1 MGDYLIVKMKAQLR
15 LTSQRIGQLLER
27 QDSKSQIVR
36 RDIATLLSQGNV
48 MIARAKAQKLI
59 HEDVSGDILEML
71 EMCIGVLVEHF
82 NELSDP
88 DALTPIVIEAA
99 SSIIYAAPST
109 ESKDLHTVRSM
120 LIEHLGPD
128 FARSAIG
135 NRDGYII
142 NALSAPPPS
151 AANLDAYLVRVAR
164 TYGVDWL
171 PPPQRQHILNPL
183 SEILNPEAT
192 PVVDLPRLRELCAL
206 GLPDEP
212 SWVRPRIWKLFFGI
226 LPVLKSSW
234 TGDMKKQRDSYYD
247 LVGRLLEPLAELPKP
262 SLPLSGTDEAAFRVS
277 QGLSRVPSSLLSG
290 LEEEPEVLS
299 NCPLDDVADEGLRIL
314 CAHNLDERLKLIN
327 EARNPSTTGP
337 TPEIR
342 LDDDSMPSIQL
353 SEPVDETPAI
363 QLLSPVEEVEGDTA
377 DTAVVPTKKKPTTL
391 HPSRVHGSLN
401 VPIKHE
407 SALRRLLY
415 LHSSINP
422 GNYSPHIPSLL
433 VTLYTVMNREID
445 LEDMAHVE
453 ADTFWLFEAMV
464 ADFSELEDEE
474 GGAVWMK
481 KFSERLAWADPELS
495 ENMVAKG
502 LDPALPHY
510 SYRWLAPLLTQTLPL
525 SSVFLIWDVLFSK
538 PQATR
543 DSSPKL
549 EALIDVCTA
558 MLIRARPQIFRLSL
572 TDLSTSPGLWGQD
585 AEALPPPSPLRSWEL
600 GDAFLEGMSL
610 LQFYPV
616 EAVGGVETVLQTA
629 MDLVERRKMEARQQ
643 LPNQQSLTSLLATTM
658 WRGFTNQQ
666 HTPDASPEHSDNE
679 DAGKEKAKAAPPA
692 ASAPAAPS
700 QGANNKLGARLATTV
715 WRGITNQSAMD
726 PPPSPLEPSPIE
738 APIRLP
744 PRPDEVDEPVQPTPA
759 AATAASLWTY
769 AEKFKESD
777 AAARLSKV
785 SSNWK
790 ARAMSSNWRGLGAS
804 ASVPDKMDQPQR
816 SSVMS
821 DGYDYQPPKPFLET
835 RRESLPG
842 PARQSMYS
850 PPARPAF
857 FRPPRDSGFFSPVND
872 GGKSSKSGS
881 PTESSPKSENGI
893 FSKALNV
900 QEALANLTRV
910 TPVPTPQPSPTPKSA
925 PRPLLLGSSTITS
938 RPISRHISRNSGQYD
953 DLGRRPAGRP
963 THKHSQSSL
972 STVPDFNRSEPESD
986 GAASRIVPIR
996 RSVSPMAPEFRR
1008 HSRTPS
1014 RLSDAH
1020 SPSPRSSIGGLL
1032 SPPMSTTTLDSRG
1045 WGRVDTNDSP
1055 PMTSPKTPDNLPSDT
1070 EVRVDGSEQQRGS
1083 IVIPSVTSP
1092 LDAPAHAKKLTRK
1105 KTPPP
1110 VYDGNTSDSSA
1121 SMASVGGASIPGR
1134 QQRVRTRRG
1143 QRPANLRL
1151 HERSDSRRTPS
1162 PKGLVVEWPGE
1173 DELAVTPRA
1182 TQFEGDERL
1191 AHDRTPSMRSRTSSA
1206 SASDSYEG
1214 ATRTRKV
1221 STSSRSSRRR
1231 VRESAAE
1238 EGDDE
1243 GYDDFLSSYE
1253 SEDTGAVDAE
1263 SLR

>member
-1 MGDYLIVKMKAQLR
+1 MSARWDPAAVKAQLR

-27 QDSKSQIVR
+27 QDSKSQITR
-36 RDIATLLSQGNV
+36 RDIATLLQQGNV

-88 DALTPIVIEAA
+88 DGLTPIVIEA
-99 SSIIYAAPST
+99 SSNIIYAAPST
-109 ESKDLHTVRSM
+109 DSKELHTVRSM
-120 LIEHLGPD
+120 LVEYLGPD

-135 NRDGYII
+135 NRDGYVSDKII

-164 TYGVDWL
+164 AYGVDWL

-192 PVVDLPRLRELCAL
+192 PIVDLPRLRELCAL

-234 TGDMKKQRDSYYD
+234 TGDMRKQRESYYD
-247 LVGRLLEPLAELPKP
+247 LVKRLLEPLAALPP
-262 SLPLSGTDEAAFRVS
+262 PVLPLSGADEAAFRVS
-277 QGLSRVPSSLLSG
+277 QGLSRVPSSLLFG
-290 LEEEPEVLS
+290 LEEEPELLAS
-299 NCPLDDVADEGLRIL
+299 CPFDDIADEAVRIL
-314 CAHNLDERLKLIN
+314 CAHNLDRRLKLIH
-327 EARNPSTTGP
+327 EARNPTAAGP
-337 TPEIR
+337 APEIR
-342 LDDDSMPSIQL
+342 LEEDSMPSIQL
-353 SEPVDETPAI
+353 SEPADEMPSI
-363 QLLSPVEEVEGDTA
+363 QLMSPVEEVEGDTA
-377 DTAVVPTKKKPTTL
+377 DTAIVPAKKPTTL

-433 VTLYTVMNREID
+433 VTLYTVMNREIELD
-445 LEDMAHVE
+445 ELAHVE

-538 PQATR
+538 AQATR
-543 DSSPKL
+543 DGSPKL
-549 EALIDVCTA
+549 DALIDICTA
-558 MLIRARPQIFRLSL
+558 MLIRARPQILRLGKGG
-572 TDLSTSPGLWGQD
+572 TKSPGLWGQD

-616 EAVGGVETVLQTA
+616 ERVGGVETVLQAA
-629 MDLVERRKMEARQQ
+629 MDLVERRKMEARLQQ
-643 LPNQQSLTSLLATTM
+643 PSQQSLTSRLATTM
-658 WRGFTNQQ
+658 WRGFTNKQ
-666 HTPDASPEHSDNE
+666 HTPAASPEHSDDE
-679 DAGKEKAKAAPPA
+679 DGSKEKPKAPPP
-692 ASAPAAPS
+692 ASSVEADRS
-700 QGANNKLGARLATTV
+700 QGANNKLGARLANTV

-726 PPPSPLEPSPIE
+726 APPSPMDPSPVE
-738 APIRLP
+738 APISLP
-744 PRPDEVDEPVQPTPA
+744 PRPDEVDEPAPSTTAV
-759 AATAASLWTY
+759 TAASLWTY

-790 ARAMSSNWRGLGAS
+790 ARAMSSNWRGLATS
-804 ASVPDKMDQPQR
+804 ASVPKEIDQPQR
-816 SSVMS
+816 SSIMS
-821 DGYDYQPPKPFLET
+821 EGYDYQPPKPRLET
-835 RRESLPG
+835 RRESLPD

-857 FRPPRDSGFFSPVND
+857 FRPPRDSGFFSPVHD
-872 GGKSSKSGS
+872 TSKSGS
-881 PTESSPKSENGI
+881 PTDSSPKSENGI

-910 TPVPTPQPSPTPKSA
+910 APVPPPQPSPTPKSA
-925 PRPLLLGSSTITS
+925 PRPLLLGSSPITS
-938 RPISRHISRNSGQYD
+938 RPMSKHISRNSGQYEE
-953 DLGRRPAGRP
+953 LSHRSSGRP

-986 GAASRIVPIR
+986 GASRIVPIR

-1020 SPSPRSSIGGLL
+1020 SPSPRSSTGGFL

-1055 PMTSPKTPDNLPSDT
+1055 PTTSPKTPDNLPSDS
-1070 EVRVDGSEQQRGS
+1070 EIQVDGAEHQRGS
-1083 IVIPSVTSP
+1083 IVIPTVATSP
-1092 LDAPAHAKKLTRK
+1092 LDTPSHSRKLTRK
-1105 KTPPP
+1105 TPPP
-1110 VYDGNTSDSSA
+1110 TFSDDASDSSA
-1121 SMASVGGASIPGR
+1121 SVAEGGAAFPGR

-1173 DELAVTPRA
+1173 EELAATPKA
-1182 TQFEGDERL
+1182 TQFEGEEHL
-1191 AHDRTPSMRSRTSSA
+1191 ARDRTPSLRSKA
-1206 SASDSYEG
+1206 SSDSQEG
-1214 ATRTRKV
+1214 GRTRKV

-1231 VRESAAE
+1231 VRDSVAD

-1243 GYDDFLSSYE
+1243 GYDEFLSSYE
-1253 SEDTGAVDAE
+1253 SEEGGAPDA
-1263 SLR
+1263 SAR